1 MRSIFQSLARAFKGL
16 SFISAGYNG
25 GQAIS
30 AQGLTNGIMTS
41 RYDPKRAYSNSV
53 IAIALNWISSNCV
66 EPPLGFYQKTKSGKL
81 ELVEIPKWQPLLD
94 SPTALVAPAVVDE
107 QTIDE
112 IIAGCCL
119 SAVVDGNFYLRRWR
133 SETGQ
138 LVGFSYVPH
147 WDVECERDT
156 QTGAV
161 KAWRYVARNGNLV
174 TLQPDEMLHVKVG
187 GPDPNNRYMAMSA
200 VKAVTTDLELDPRA
214 RRYLNGLF
222 KAPWAS
228 GIIAPGSEDISWS
241 KDEVLAIKAKLR
253 EEVSGE
259 SAGGAL
265 ILSKKAVYEK
275 LGLSP
280 SDMDVSTISENVEA
294 RIAAATGVSPMI
306 LQLPIGLKHS
316 TYSNYQEAKKATTEN
331 VLAPLWKVL
340 GRVFTKL
347 YREMGLS
354 DKIVTQFNLKEV
366 LALQEN
372 ANDLHDRVRKDFM
385 ASIIDQETAL
395 IESGRTPTKGSKGV
409 YFWQLQ
415 PVRGATAPET
425 AKQIRRAVEDS
436 L

>member
-1 MRSIFQSLARAFKGL
+1 MRSFFQSLSRAFKGL

-30 AQGLTNGIMTS
+30 AQGLTSGLITS

-53 IAIALNWISSNCV
+53 IAIALGWIASNCV
-66 EPPLGFYQKTKSGKL
+66 EPPLGFYQRTKTGKY
-81 ELVEIPKWQPLLD
+81 ELIDIPKWQPLLD
-94 SPTALVAPAVVDE
+94 SPTALIAPVAVDE
-107 QTIDE
+107 QSIDE
-112 IIAGCCL
+112 IIQGL
-119 SAVVDGNFYLRRWR
+119 FVSLVVDGNAYLRLWR
-133 SETGQ
+133 SESDK

-147 WDVECERDT
+147 WEVDCDRDT
-156 QTGAV
+156 QTGEV
-161 KAWRYVARNGNLV
+161 KSWRYVARNGNQV
-174 TLQPDEMLHVKVG
+174 TLQPDEILHVKYG
-187 GPDPNNRYMAMSA
+187 GPDPNNRFQAMSA

-214 RRYLNGLF
+214 RRYLNALF

-228 GIIAPGSEDISWS
+228 GIITPGSDETSWS
-241 KDEVLAIKAKLR
+241 ADETKAIKAKLR

-259 SAGGAL
+259 SAGAAI
-265 ILSKKAVYEK
+265 ILSRKASYEK

-280 SDMDVSTISENVEA
+280 ADMDVSTISENVEA

-354 DKIVTQFNLKEV
+354 DRIICQFNLKEV
-366 LALQEN
+366 LALQED
-372 ANDLHDRVRKDFM
+372 ASDLHDRVREDFK
-385 ASIIDQETAL
+385 ANIIDQETAL
-395 IESGRTPTKGSKGV
+395 IESGRTPSNGSRGV

-415 PVRGATAPET
+415 PVRGATPPET
-425 AKQIRRAVEDS
+425 TKQIRKALEDAI
-436 L
+436 